1 MKTEKT
7 HWPDVLVFLAG
18 GVAVAMLIGKAPA
31 ALPVIRAGMGLSLF
45 EAGLVVSIFTLIA
58 GFGGVLAGSI
68 ADRFGPR
75 RIAIFGMGLAAV
87 SSLAGSAA
95 TTALPL
101 LATRTG
107 EGLGFF
113 LTVVSIPPLL
123 LRASQTRDRQK
134 VMGIW
139 SSYMPAGM
147 GSMLLV
153 SGLIVEDIGWPGVWQ
168 VTAAAVVIVAA
179 AVAFTARKYPPDNLH
194 KKQPV
199 TIAGTLVVVKR
210 PGPLLLALG
219 FGSYASQFFIISS
232 FVPLILVEQALWS
245 VPAAGVAG
253 AAVIIANLVGTLGSA
268 WLLGRGISRA
278 HIVMATSLILAV
290 AAVFVLN
297 DSFPPMVRIGAA
309 VCFSA
314 FGGLIPGVLFAGVP
328 VHVPSPNH
336 VSSVNG
342 LMLQGV
348 AIGQLTGPA
357 ISSYVVEQTGNWS
370 DALYVVLPL
379 AGLAVLAGF
388 LIGRLEQRPRA
399 LGTSNS

>member
-1 MKTEKT
+1 MTTEKT
-7 HWPDVLVFLAG
+7 HWPDVLIFLAG
-18 GVAVAMLIGKAPA
+18 GIAVAMLIGKAPA

-75 RIAIFGMGLAAV
+75 RIAIFGMGLAAL

-101 LATRTG
+101 LVTRTG

-168 VTAAAVVIVAA
+168 VTAAAIVIVAA
-179 AVAFTARKYPPDNLH
+179 AFAFTARKYPPENPSSDQPGHLA

-232 FVPLILVEQALWS
+232 FVPLILVEQAHWS

-253 AAVIIANLVGTLGSA
+253 AAVIIANLIGTLGSA

-278 HIVMATSLILAV
+278 SIVIATSLILAI

-297 DSFPPMVRIGAA
+297 DSFPPMLRIGAA

-379 AGLAVLAGF
+379 AALAVLAGF
-388 LIGRLEQRPRA
+388 LIGRLEQ
-399 LGTSNS
+399 